1 MHSISKLVAENESS
15 YKIKVQ
21 SINSLQK
28 NKTKQKQPPQKKNK
42 KKTKKKK
49 NKGEMS
55 GRFRD

>member
-49 NKGEMS
+49 TL
-55 GRFRD
+55 RDLL